1 MKKSVMV
8 ILFAC
13 LLIVVGGCNKK
24 QEIKKEEMKVTST
37 EIYDMNEE
45 FHKEGLKTVLEY
57 SEGDYQVIYTV
68 YIPLDENRDF
78 DKSVNSIVNVDVKK
92 GTETVASNTPK
103 IGEADA
109 TLTMEDEKNIRLHS
123 EFDVIQNDKVVLEV
137 RDDVKLNFEK
147 ESDTYKVTISE

>member
-13 LLIVVGGCNKK
+13 LLIVIGGCNKK
-24 QEIKKEEMKVTST
+24 QEIKKEDMKVTNT

-57 SEGDYQVIYTV
+57 SDGDYQVIYTV

-92 GTETVASNTPK
+92 GTETIASNTPK

-109 TLTMEDEKNIRLHS
+109 ALNIEDEKNVHLHS